1 MTTYSWSL
9 FIKPL
14 NAEFGWS
21 RAEIALA
28 FAICCLVFGVL
39 SFPAGKLS
47 DKYGPKRV
55 VATGGVLLGAG
66 FILTGF
72 IQSKYQLYATYGLM
86 AGAGAGLIYLPPVA
100 LAPRWWPDRRALATG
115 AIVLGLGMGLFIM
128 APLATYIMQDPAMG
142 WRSVFRYCGIAMGLM
157 ALISGLLLRTPP
169 EGWVPPPRFENA
181 NDPERPRRF
190 KGHTGLHLCRDGEN
204 STVLAS
210 IPCLFLLLF
219 RRSFGDRPHR
229 RPRERL
235 QTVGH
240 AGSRRSERPGFR

>member
-169 EGWVPPPRFENA
+169 EGWVPPP
-181 NDPERPRRF
+181 
-190 KGHTGLHLCRDGEN
+190 
-204 STVLAS
+204 V
-210 IPCLFLLLF
+210 
-219 RRSFGDRPHR
+219 
-229 RPRERL
+229 
-235 QTVGH
+235 
-240 AGSRRSERPGFR
+240 